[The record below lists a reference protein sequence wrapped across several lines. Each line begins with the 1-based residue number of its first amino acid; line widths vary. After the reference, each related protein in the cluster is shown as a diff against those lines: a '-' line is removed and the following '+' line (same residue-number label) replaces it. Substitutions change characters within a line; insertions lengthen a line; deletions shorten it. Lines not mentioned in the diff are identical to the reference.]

1 MIQRLKNAIKT
12 FAKICQHRPITA
24 QIILVPPSEILKGKT
39 VLVTGGTSGIGK
51 AIATSFYQA
60 GAHVILTSRTQ
71 QRAEQAA
78 AEIDPSRTRV
88 IGMAMDATDIKGM
101 PERIEALKK
110 TAPDQIIHIL
120 VNNAGLVGGG
130 ITNTTEEEFDRI
142 LSTNLKSVF
151 FLSKMIAAEMVRNGI
166 RGHILNIAS
175 SSSLRPAIS
184 AYTLSKWGIR
194 GLTQGLAKMLAPH
207 GIVVNGLAPGPTAT
221 PMLGKEDYSDIAL
234 PTNPIGRYALPEEIA
249 SMALFLC
256 SSQGDTIVGDIVYM
270 TGGAGVIENN
280 DLDYRF
286 EPGNQ

>member
-1 MIQRLKNAIKT
+1 
-12 FAKICQHRPITA
+12 
-24 QIILVPPSEILKGKT
+24 
-39 VLVTGGTSGIGK
+39 
-51 AIATSFYQA
+51 
-60 GAHVILTSRTQ
+60 
-71 QRAEQAA
+71 
-78 AEIDPSRTRV
+78 
-88 IGMAMDATDIKGM
+88 M
-101 PERIEALKK
+101 P
-110 TAPDQIIHIL
+110 DWW
-120 VNNAGLVGGG
+120 GGG

-151 FLSKMIAAEMVRNGI
+151 FLSKMIAAEMVRNGV

>member
-1 MIQRLKNAIKT
+1 
-12 FAKICQHRPITA
+12 
-24 QIILVPPSEILKGKT
+24 
-39 VLVTGGTSGIGK
+39 
-51 AIATSFYQA
+51 
-60 GAHVILTSRTQ
+60 
-71 QRAEQAA
+71 
-78 AEIDPSRTRV
+78 
-88 IGMAMDATDIKGM
+88 
-101 PERIEALKK
+101 
-110 TAPDQIIHIL
+110 
-120 VNNAGLVGGG
+120 
-130 ITNTTEEEFDRI
+130 
-142 LSTNLKSVF
+142 
-151 FLSKMIAAEMVRNGI
+151 MVRNGV
-166 RGHILNIAS
+166 RGHILNIPS
-175 SSSLRPAIS
+175 SSFLLPAIS